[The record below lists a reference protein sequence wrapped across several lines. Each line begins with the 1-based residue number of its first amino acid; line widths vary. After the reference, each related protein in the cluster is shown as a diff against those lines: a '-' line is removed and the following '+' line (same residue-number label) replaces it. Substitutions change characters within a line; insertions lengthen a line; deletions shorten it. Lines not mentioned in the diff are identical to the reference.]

1 MAGGARELQQQEKIG
16 GLLLM
21 AAAAAALILAN
32 SGFAEGYHAALETTF
47 GPPMPRFG
55 ILSLHEWIADGLMA
69 IFFLLVGLEVKRE

>member
-47 GPPMPRFG
+47 GPPGRKPLATR
-55 ILSLHEWIADGLMA
+55 A
-69 IFFLLVGLEVKRE
+69 